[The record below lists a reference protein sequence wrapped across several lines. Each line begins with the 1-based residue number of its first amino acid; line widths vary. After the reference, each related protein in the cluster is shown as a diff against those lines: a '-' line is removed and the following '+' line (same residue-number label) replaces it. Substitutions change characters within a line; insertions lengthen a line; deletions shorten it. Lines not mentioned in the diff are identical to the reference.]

1 LGSKAHVVGHLP
13 NKLEALNS
21 NPHTAKIIIIIIIII
36 VHYSVLLKPLGFLP

>member
-21 NPHTAKIIIIIIIII
+21 NPHTAKIIIIIIII